1 MFAKLI
7 WLSLL
12 MQALWG
18 HAQSE
23 PIDFLVPEVASSVG
37 ESIEAQVNLGRLDTR
52 FGRVSVVLADEE
64 SFAAYGVQRYQIFDA
79 LFLDLRDNAAGEFV
93 LGIFSN
99 QPVYEPSLR
108 FVVEVEDG
116 TGLRQIPIEL
126 LLPTDDAAGQERRL
140 LLSRPNDTLWR
151 IAKRTR
157 DDSVTNDQQ
166 MLAVQRLNPQA
177 FRARNINGLKPW
189 NMLTLPL
196 FEEAVTIPR
205 ARAAEDVATQNSR
218 WRSEQM
224 LDRAVFLPEPASVQ
238 DYGDVRI
245 IAAAEPSADSEETVL
260 GVEDESSVEG
270 LDALE
275 SIDSELAFASEAFS
289 GASEFEAA
297 VDEMPSEATA
307 AAAAPTTPQANTVS
321 DADAEAAVDVFD
333 LEKLEAQVREEEAGA
348 FAQLL
353 DRVMTPSGVGI
364 LASILL
370 AAAILLLLLRRRA
383 AQQEQVLDDV
393 LGNGDESEDVTPQ
406 KDHEPEGATDLDE
419 ADEDMYTT
427 RLKLAEAYLEMG
439 DEDGA
444 EGMLEEVIADGSP
457 NQQEVARRILDRLE
471 AERTAPRPEN
481 GDD

>member
-12 MQALWG
+12 MQALWS

-64 SFAAYGVQRYQIFDA
+64 SFAAFGVRRYQIFDA

-151 IAKRTR
+151 IANRTK

-177 FRARNINGLKPW
+177 FRASNINGLKPW

-196 FEEAVTIPR
+196 FEEAVTISR
-205 ARAAEDVATQNSR
+205 VRAAEDVATQNSR

-224 LDRAVFLPEPASVQ
+224 LDRAVSLPEPAPVQ

-245 IAAAEPSADSEETVL
+245 IAVEEPSADSEETVL
-260 GVEDESSVEG
+260 GVEEESSEEG
-270 LDALE
+270 FDALE
-275 SIDSELAFASEAFS
+275 SKDSEPAFASEALS
-289 GASEFEAA
+289 GAGEFEAA

-321 DADAEAAVDVFD
+321 DVDPAVDVFD

-353 DRVMTPSGVGI
+353 DRAMTSSGVGI
-364 LASILL
+364 LAAILL

-393 LGNGDESEDVTPQ
+393 LGNGDESEEVTPQ
-406 KDHEPEGATDLDE
+406 KDPEPEGVTDLDE
-419 ADEDMYTT
+419 ADEDVYTT

-457 NQQEVARRILDRLE
+457 NQQEVARRILARLD
-471 AERTAPRPEN
+471 AERTAQRPEN